1 MAGMGSALNFKGCT
15 IQIDSYRRYR
25 PAIGSNFL
33 LCTAGRRRYDWTV

>member
-25 PAIGSNFL
+25 PAIHRTFCFALQDVNDTIG
-33 LCTAGRRRYDWTV
+33 V